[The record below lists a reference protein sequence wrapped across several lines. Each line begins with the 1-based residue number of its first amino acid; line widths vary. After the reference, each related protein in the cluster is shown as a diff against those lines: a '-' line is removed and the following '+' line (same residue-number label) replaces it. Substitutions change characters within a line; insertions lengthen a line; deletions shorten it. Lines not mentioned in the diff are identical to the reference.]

1 MKRYKKKWGLLLIT
15 ALFLSG
21 IVWAQ
26 GTSETLTSCLN
37 KNYPDYVIFLSDKKI
52 DSVFYYANTSIAP
65 VIFKVNKYKLYPNK
79 QLDSI
84 ADILRR
90 IQQDTIIRL
99 SHVWVGGSASP
110 EGPPSWNHRLGE
122 YRSRALA
129 DFLLQE
135 TGIPESKLK
144 VENLCE
150 DWYSFEVALK
160 NGAQIPNK
168 SKVLDILTKE
178 TDNERRKKQIKALD
192 GGYTWQRIIQDV
204 FPPFRNA
211 RIAIVCLEEQ
221 FPLPPVSKNLQ
232 VAESRMPDLNPA
244 ISFSLQPSQQEK
256 WIIAIKSNLLFVA
269 ALTANL
275 GIEISPF
282 SHWSFDLPVWYSPYN
297 ITPERKLRL
306 LAVQPEIRWWSK
318 EAMKGHFIG
327 LHTHVAGFNV
337 AINDHGRYQDPNHA
351 LWGMGISYG
360 YAVDIGKMKRWTL
373 ECNIGAG
380 FAEFDY
386 DVYRNWKN
394 GPKFRSG
401 SDWYW
406 GITRGG
412 VSISYKWY
420 KQRKR

>member
-1 MKRYKKKWGLLLIT
+1 MLIT
-15 ALFLSG
+15 TLFLSG

-26 GTSETLTSCLN
+26 ETSETLTSCLN

-79 QLDSI
+79 QLESI

-110 EGPPSWNHRLGE
+110 EGPPSWNYRLGE

-168 SKVLDILTKE
+168 SKVLDILAKE

-192 GGYTWQRIIQDV
+192 GGYTWQRII
-204 FPPFRNA
+204 
-211 RIAIVCLEEQ
+211 
-221 FPLPPVSKNLQ
+221 
-232 VAESRMPDLNPA
+232 
-244 ISFSLQPSQQEK
+244 
-256 WIIAIKSNLLFVA
+256 
-269 ALTANL
+269 
-275 GIEISPF
+275 
-282 SHWSFDLPVWYSPYN
+282 
-297 ITPERKLRL
+297 
-306 LAVQPEIRWWSK
+306 
-318 EAMKGHFIG
+318 
-327 LHTHVAGFNV
+327 
-337 AINDHGRYQDPNHA
+337 
-351 LWGMGISYG
+351 
-360 YAVDIGKMKRWTL
+360 
-373 ECNIGAG
+373 
-380 FAEFDY
+380 
-386 DVYRNWKN
+386 
-394 GPKFRSG
+394 
-401 SDWYW
+401 
-406 GITRGG
+406 
-412 VSISYKWY
+412 
-420 KQRKR
+420 

>member
-1 MKRYKKKWGLLLIT
+1 MLIT
-15 ALFLSG
+15 TLFLSG

-26 GTSETLTSCLN
+26 ETSETLTSCLN

-79 QLDSI
+79 QLESI

-110 EGPPSWNHRLGE
+110 EGPPSWNYRLGE

-168 SKVLDILTKE
+168 SKVLDILAKE

-192 GGYTWQRIIQDV
+192 EDILGNGL
-204 FPPFRNA
+204 FRTCFLHSEMLA
-211 RIAIVCLEEQ
+211 L
-221 FPLPPVSKNLQ
+221 PLSV
-232 VAESRMPDLNPA
+232 
-244 ISFSLQPSQQEK
+244 
-256 WIIAIKSNLLFVA
+256 WKSNFLCL
-269 ALTANL
+269 
-275 GIEISPF
+275 
-282 SHWSFDLPVWYSPYN
+282 
-297 ITPERKLRL
+297 
-306 LAVQPEIRWWSK
+306 
-318 EAMKGHFIG
+318 
-327 LHTHVAGFNV
+327 
-337 AINDHGRYQDPNHA
+337 RYQKIYKLQN
-351 LWGMGISYG
+351 
-360 YAVDIGKMKRWTL
+360 
-373 ECNIGAG
+373 
-380 FAEFDY
+380 FAC
-386 DVYRNWKN
+386 
-394 GPKFRSG
+394 P
-401 SDWYW
+401 
-406 GITRGG
+406 T
-412 VSISYKWY
+412 
-420 KQRKR
+420 

>member
-52 DSVFYYANTSIAP
+52 DSVFYCANTSIAP

-79 QLDSI
+79 QLESI

-150 DWYSFEVALK
+150 DLYSFEVALK

-168 SKVLDILTKE
+168 SKVLDILAKE

-211 RIAIVCLEEQ
+211 RIAIVCLEKQ
-221 FPLPPVSKNLQ
+221 FPLPPVSKKITSCRISHARLK
-232 VAESRMPDLNPA
+232 SCR
-244 ISFSLQPSQQEK
+244 SFS
-256 WIIAIKSNLLFVA
+256 F
-269 ALTANL
+269 TAVTTR
-275 GIEISPF
+275 E
-282 SHWSFDLPVWYSPYN
+282 
-297 ITPERKLRL
+297 
-306 LAVQPEIRWWSK
+306 
-318 EAMKGHFIG
+318 
-327 LHTHVAGFNV
+327 
-337 AINDHGRYQDPNHA
+337 
-351 LWGMGISYG
+351 MGNCY
-360 YAVDIGKMKRWTL
+360 
-373 ECNIGAG
+373 
-380 FAEFDY
+380 
-386 DVYRNWKN
+386 
-394 GPKFRSG
+394 
-401 SDWYW
+401 
-406 GITRGG
+406 
-412 VSISYKWY
+412 
-420 KQRKR
+420 